1 MARRR
6 ELVAGLRDEFPL
18 ATLCRVSGLSPS
30 SFHYRPHAPDDTA
43 LRAAIE
49 RLAQEYPR
57 YGSRRI
63 TRMLRR
69 ERWRVNRKRVQRLMR
84 ESCLLVQIR
93 RLVRTSVYR
102 PGLGHWPNLLK
113 TTAITHP
120 NQVWVGDITYVRV
133 RSQFVFVAV
142 LMDVYTRAIRG
153 WNLEGTLETSLVRGA
168 LEMALREHP
177 APAIHHSDHGVQ
189 YLSTEYRALL
199 DDSGVTLSLSSIG
212 RPTENGYCERVM
224 RTLKE
229 EEVSMQEYE
238 SVGEARERIGRFLMA
253 VYNDRRIHSSLG
265 YLTPSE
271 FETAHRAGTKT
282 GPRSEGKE
290 PAKTKKKAPTKPKK
304 TG

>member
-6 ELVAGLRDEFPL
+6 ELVASLRDEFPL

-49 RLAQEYPR
+49 RLAQQYPR
-57 YGSRRI
+57 YGSRRV
-63 TRMLRR
+63 TRMPRR

-93 RLVRTSVYR
+93 RLVKTSIDR

-113 TTAITHP
+113 TTTITRP

-153 WNLEGTLETSLVRGA
+153 WNLDGTLETSRWPRRG
-168 LEMALREHP
+168 
-177 APAIHHSDHGVQ
+177 
-189 YLSTEYRALL
+189 
-199 DDSGVTLSLSSIG
+199 SGS
-212 RPTENGYCERVM
+212 
-224 RTLKE
+224 
-229 EEVSMQEYE
+229 
-238 SVGEARERIGRFLMA
+238 
-253 VYNDRRIHSSLG
+253 
-265 YLTPSE
+265 
-271 FETAHRAGTKT
+271 GT
-282 GPRSEGKE
+282 S
-290 PAKTKKKAPTKPKK
+290 
-304 TG
+304 